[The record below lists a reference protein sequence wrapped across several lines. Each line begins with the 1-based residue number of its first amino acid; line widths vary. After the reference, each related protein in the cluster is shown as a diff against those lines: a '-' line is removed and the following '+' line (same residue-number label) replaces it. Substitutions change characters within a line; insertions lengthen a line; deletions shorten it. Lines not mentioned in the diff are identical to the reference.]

1 MKMLYL
7 VICAIP
13 ILLISPLK
21 AEEEIGN
28 PQKVIEESDVVS
40 YDEVIS
46 SKATEENV
54 DIDTTDPIVRLR
66 MDEEQKIILI
76 ITQIEELEDRS
87 KEPEL
92 QKEIERIKIET
103 EIKILEIQ
111 LENAIKKGYQEL
123 AEELKIALDN
133 LLHPEKFWPDNE
145 IKEREIDASFQNDE
159 QILYNN
165 LPSIDEPRELEKE
178 LSKKT
183 KKVVPEVENEEEEDE
198 KEESDK

>member
-1 MKMLYL
+1 MKTLYL

-28 PQKVIEESDVVS
+28 PQKVRKESDVVS

-46 SKATEENV
+46 LKATEENV
-54 DIDTTDPIVRLR
+54 DVDTTDPIVRLR
-66 MDEEQKIILI
+66 MDEEQRIMLI
-76 ITQIEELEDRS
+76 TIQIEELEDRS
-87 KEPEL
+87 KEPEFL
-92 QKEIERIKIET
+92 KEIERIKIET
-103 EIKILEIQ
+103 EIEILKLRIEDAK
-111 LENAIKKGYQEL
+111 EKGN
-123 AEELKIALDN
+123 EELFKELEIALDN

-178 LSKKT
+178 LSKKP
-183 KKVVPEVENEEEEDE
+183 KKVEPEVENEEEEDD